1 MRSAHKRHTIFKYRG
16 QEKRDRRSSVTF
28 SSVRRLFRVGR
39 SSTKVE
45 GGNNEAGSLCP
56 KARIC
61 SRHVPQHVS
70 HTRCHIRCS
79 LHTYLRNCVSHAGC
93 SQANPTR
100 LDCVSSEPT
109 NTRST
114 ECVCVCLFQYQRKR
128 HVSCTG
134 RPHDSILPIPSSK
147 SNRRKEERKIILVPR
162 ANRSFSYTVRPLS
175 FHEPPLFFSF
185 DRALARS
192 PYLNSFRFVVSFPF
206 VVFLFADLRFVLPL
220 VSHDSLTLSSSTP
233 NSRIAPL

>member
-1 MRSAHKRHTIFKYRG
+1 MRSTHKRHTIFKYRG

-28 SSVRRLFRVGR
+28 SSVRRRLFRVGR

-45 GGNNEAGSLCP
+45 GRNNEAGSLCP

-79 LHTYLRNCVSHAGC
+79 LHTYLQNCVSHAGC

-147 SNRRKEERKIILVPR
+147 SNRRKRGKKDYFSTSSEPILFVHRPSPFLPR
-162 ANRSFSYTVRPLS
+162 TTVIFFFRSC
-175 FHEPPLFFSF
+175 
-185 DRALARS
+185 
-192 PYLNSFRFVVSFPF
+192 
-206 VVFLFADLRFVLPL
+206 
-220 VSHDSLTLSSSTP
+220 LSSLSI
-233 NSRIAPL
+233 S